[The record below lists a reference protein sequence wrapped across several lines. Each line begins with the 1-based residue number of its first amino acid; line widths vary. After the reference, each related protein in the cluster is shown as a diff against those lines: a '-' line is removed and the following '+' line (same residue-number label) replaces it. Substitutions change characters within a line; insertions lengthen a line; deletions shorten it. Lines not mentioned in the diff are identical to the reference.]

1 MKLKVIP
8 VLVALLITGT
18 LLFGGWFM
26 YRGYAMESPL
36 SAIVKKNAGVEQ
48 IETKVLNSA
57 VQINLTLGEGASLR
71 EINRSIHTEG
81 ASLLGKRSVQLQINS
96 ESSPEIDTLWANA
109 LFGVA
114 QAMDTKQY
122 SAIPEML
129 EEAVKTVPGLTAA
142 TEMDDQYV
150 YVRLS
155 DGTHQKYMM
164 LPRVPASIGVW
175 PNE

>member
-8 VLVALLITGT
+8 VLVALLISST

-48 IETKVLNSA
+48 IETNVSNSA
-57 VQINLTLGEGASLR
+57 VQIDLTLGDGASLR
-71 EINRSIHTEG
+71 EINRSIAKEG
-81 ASLLGKRSVQLQINS
+81 ASLIGKRAVQLQITSNS
-96 ESSPEIDTLWANA
+96 SDEIDALWSSA

-122 SAIPEML
+122 SAVPDML

-150 YVRLS
+150 YIRLS
-155 DGTHQKYMM
+155 DGTHHKYIM